1 MSGNL
6 YRLTKSQTGERM
18 SGEFHRAV
26 SYYVGFMSSKS
37 SLFTTGCGID
47 FGDPANSTLAHFVMS
62 KLVASWLIEI
72 LNTLG

>member
-26 SYYVGFMSSKS
+26 SYHVGFMSSKS
-37 SLFTTGCGID
+37 SLFTTGCGI
-47 FGDPANSTLAHFVMS
+47 
-62 KLVASWLIEI
+62 
-72 LNTLG
+72 